1 MTNLVVFL
9 HAVIVVDRVGG
20 LTVFDCYAVENNSR
34 QLTIFR
40 IFVHAIYHM
49 VCLLSTSNVRQV
61 ARQYSL
67 VGKFPRF
74 KQSVTVQILHATIL

>member
-1 MTNLVVFL
+1 MTNFVVLLFI
-9 HAVIVVDRVGG
+9 AVVVDIVGG
-20 LTVFDCYAVENNSR
+20 LTVFDCYAVEYDSR

-40 IFVHAIYHM
+40 IFVHAIYHV

-67 VGKFPRF
+67 VGKFPWF
-74 KQSVTVQILHATIL
+74 KQSVAVQILHATIL